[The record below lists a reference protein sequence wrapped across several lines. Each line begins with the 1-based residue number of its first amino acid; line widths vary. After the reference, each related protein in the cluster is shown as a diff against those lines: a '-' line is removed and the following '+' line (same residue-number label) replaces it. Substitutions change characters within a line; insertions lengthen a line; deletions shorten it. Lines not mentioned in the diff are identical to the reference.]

1 MTGKQRLQ
9 MLMLCKV
16 NRALVR
22 LNTILEGNGLADSET
37 KRTVKDANRVL
48 RIVGYRIIRAER
60 TYKRP
65 VNTDI
70 LLKRIL
76 ALEAENG
83 RLREALKEIAE
94 LANNEYW
101 KRIPDPSCP
110 KFMTIKRYAEKAL
123 KGAGE

>member
-1 MTGKQRLQ
+1 

-37 KRTVKDANRVL
+37 KRIVKDASRVL
-48 RIVGYRIIRAER
+48 RIVGHRIIRAER

-94 LANNEYW
+94 FANENYE
-101 KRIPDPSCP
+101 KRIPSPSCVT
-110 KFMTIKRYAEKAL
+110 FETIKLRAEKVL
-123 KGAGE
+123 KGAVE

>member
-1 MTGKQRLQ
+1 

-37 KRTVKDANRVL
+37 KRIVKDANRVL
-48 RIVGYRIIRAER
+48 RIVGYRIIKAER

-65 VNTDI
+65 VNKDI

-76 ALEAENG
+76 ELEAENG
-83 RLREALKEIAE
+83 RLREALHMIGAKADLCAGECEYGPDATSFRTIA
-94 LANNEYW
+94 
-101 KRIPDPSCP
+101 DD
-110 KFMTIKRYAEKAL
+110 AEKAL